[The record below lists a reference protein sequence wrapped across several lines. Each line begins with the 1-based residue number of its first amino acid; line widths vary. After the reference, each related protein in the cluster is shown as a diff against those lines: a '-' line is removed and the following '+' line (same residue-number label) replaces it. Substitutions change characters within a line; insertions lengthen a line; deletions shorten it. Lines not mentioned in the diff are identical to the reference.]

1 MNLNEVQSKLAASL
15 ILGNAL
21 SSINNID
28 FKITNNN
35 YYAALPDCLAILL
48 KQASDNYQQLEKT
61 MIKKI
66 LGKRNRKYKKRQSKG
81 FLESYKGGKSSG
93 DEGHPISQDLS
104 ADSYHCDV
112 SRSQKGKDHL
122 YTSKESNT

>member
-1 MNLNEVQSKLAASL
+1 MNLNEAQSKLAASL

-66 LGKRNRKYKKRQSKG
+66 LGKRNRKYKKRHSKS
-81 FLESYKGGKSSG
+81 FLESYRGGKSSG
-93 DEGHPISQDLS
+93 DEGLPLSQDLS
-104 ADSYHCDV
+104 SDSYLYDEH
-112 SRSQKGKDHL
+112 KGKEL
-122 YTSKESNT
+122 AYPSIKKNNT